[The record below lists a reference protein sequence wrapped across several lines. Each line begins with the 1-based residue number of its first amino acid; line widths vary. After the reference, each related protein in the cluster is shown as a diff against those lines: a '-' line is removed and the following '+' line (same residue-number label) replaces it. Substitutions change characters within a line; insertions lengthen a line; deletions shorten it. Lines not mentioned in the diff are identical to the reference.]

1 MFGIGW
7 TEFILI
13 AVIALLF
20 VGPKHLPEMMQKLGR
35 IVAELKSASRE
46 LREQLEVET
55 QDIESPKNIVRDLG
69 RELQK
74 DLPSPYAEAERADR
88 RLRAALDSAVS
99 EVSTE
104 VARPST
110 EDPACEPRDTSG
122 DPATPSQPSA
132 SSDEAPKSPVSKQS
146 DGTDTDPK
154 EPKP

>member
-7 TEFILI
+7 TEFIVI
-13 AVIALLF
+13 AIIALLF

-46 LREQLEVET
+46 LREQLEAET
-55 QDIESPKNIVRDLG
+55 RDIESPKDIVRDLG

-88 RLRAALDSAVS
+88 RLRAALDSAVR

-110 EDPACEPRDTSG
+110 EEPASAPRDASG
-122 DPATPSQPSA
+122 NPATPSQSSA
-132 SSDEAPKSPVSKQS
+132 SSGEAPKPPVSKQS
-146 DGTDTDPK
+146 DGSDPDPK